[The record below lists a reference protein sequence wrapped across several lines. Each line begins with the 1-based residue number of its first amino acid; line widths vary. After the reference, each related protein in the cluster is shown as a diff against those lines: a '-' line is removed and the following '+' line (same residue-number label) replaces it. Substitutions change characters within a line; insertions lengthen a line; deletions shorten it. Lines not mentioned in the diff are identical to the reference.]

1 VLERDAAR
9 PLAGLIQIDDAYWGG
24 RRRGYKRGRGTRGK
38 TPFVAVVQT
47 DAQGRPQRMSFNR
60 VRAFRSR
67 EIEQWSRARLATGS
81 TLRSD
86 DLRCFKAVSQAGCER
101 RPTVMRGPGT
111 ERRRKRLH
119 GVDTMLGNVKNAIH
133 GTYHA
138 IGHKHRPRYL
148 AEFSYRFNH
157 RADLAAMTKRRAIA
171 AIQTPPMPYRL
182 IILAEAHW

>member
-1 VLERDAAR
+1 
-9 PLAGLIQIDDAYWGG
+9 LAGLIQIDNAYWGG

-38 TPFVAVVQT
+38 APFVAAVQQT